1 MIFKILLVITL
12 QIFAF
17 QSAMAIEDLINLL
30 TNIGKA
36 AFIPPGYHNHDS
48 SNGDLGK
55 DNEYKKR
62 PVQKQK
68 PWIFST
74 VDSSKAYHFA
84 KDVKSMNWYEADNYC
99 GEQGAFLA
107 EPLSKAEMN
116 FLRDQANQL
125 PDTNWW
131 IGLRQFEKCQC
142 KSFTSPTM
150 IIPAFT
156 NPDSLQF
163 HTANGLNGLGKT
175 NCPESYFK
183 NCNGME
189 WRWGLS
195 GERLFYEYWHSH
207 AGQPNNRDDEHCTTM
222 WYKKY
227 NQRWGN
233 WKCNTRNKVRGM
245 EFKPLCQKTV
255 T

>member
-1 MIFKILLVITL
+1 MIFKIVFIVIL

-17 QSAMAIEDLINLL
+17 QGVVAFDDIIKLIRD
-30 TNIGKA
+30 IGKA
-36 AFIPPGYHNHDS
+36 AFTPPGYHSHDS
-48 SNGDLGK
+48 STDDLGK
-55 DNEYKKR
+55 ANENKER
-62 PVQKQK
+62 PLQKQK

-74 VDSSKAYHFA
+74 VDSRKAYHFA

-107 EPLSKAEMN
+107 EPLSRIESD

-125 PDTNWW
+125 PETNWW
-131 IGLRQFEKCQC
+131 IGLRQFERCQC
-142 KSFTSPTM
+142 TSLEGQT
-150 IIPAFT
+150 IASFT

-163 HTANGLNGLGKT
+163 HTNNGLNGLGKT
-175 NCPESYFK
+175 TCPNNFFK

-195 GERLFYEYWHSH
+195 GEKLSYDYWHTH
-207 AGQPNNRDDEHCTTM
+207 GGQPNNRNIEHCATM
-222 WYKKY
+222 WYKKF

-233 WKCNTRNKVRGM
+233 WNCNMKDKRRGM
-245 EFKPLCQKTV
+245 EFKPLCQKNIN
-255 T
+255 